1 MHVFAC
7 SEHYVSMEIISV
19 LISTTFSDGLQ
30 GEQEFRLD
38 PMLEDHEA
46 VMERMNTWNF
56 QIFDLVDK
64 TGGKTGRIL
73 SYVSTRNTNQSSP
86 VAMCCNWSGCPL
98 LINLLRKANT
108 SSI

>member
-1 MHVFAC
+1 MLV
-7 SEHYVSMEIISV
+7 EIIPV
-19 LISTTFSDGLQ
+19 LISTTCAFSGCLQ
-30 GEQEFRLD
+30 GEHEFRLD

-73 SYVSTRNTNQSSP
+73 SYVSTTTTNQSSS
-86 VAMCCNWSGCPL
+86 VAVNYVF
-98 LINLLRKANT
+98 
-108 SSI
+108 